1 MRFIKTV
8 GNWGENNKKNPWKT
22 CFYYSQ
28 KREIEQNEVIWIILV
43 ILYKATKSR
52 NIWNNNWS
60 NKTNNSLS
68 FQFIVNRILEA

>member
-1 MRFIKTV
+1 MKTV
-8 GNWGENNKKNPWKT
+8 GNWGENNQKTPWKT

-52 NIWNNNWS
+52 NI
-60 NKTNNSLS
+60 
-68 FQFIVNRILEA
+68 